1 MLASPSV
8 KKLMTRR
15 TLLKSAGVAAAAA
28 LGAPHILAGKP
39 SYQPSWGSLAKHP
52 DAAWFNDAKFG
63 IYFHW
68 GIYSVPAFDNE
79 WYSRNMYIEGE
90 RANTFHKLVYGP
102 VSKFGYKD
110 FIPMFHA
117 EKFNPQEWAE
127 LIRKAGAKFAGP
139 VTEHADGFSMWDSK
153 VNGWNAARMGPRRDV
168 VGEMARAIRSEGL
181 KFVATF
187 HHQWLWGWYPTED
200 KTVDCSNPAYAGL
213 YGPSAPSSP
222 FVYSKPTY
230 TPPPPQNFQEVWE
243 SKVKEVID
251 KYQPDLIYFDS
262 RLNIIDEPRRIDL
275 LAYYYNQAEHLG
287 KEVVLTYK
295 DKDLETGTATIDVER
310 GRLSNLASF
319 KWMTDDAIDWDSWC
333 NVQNAHYKSAD
344 RVVDQLVDTV
354 SKNGSLLLDITPTAD
369 GVIPE
374 PVEQRLRAVGG
385 WLEVN
390 GEAIYGTR
398 PWKVFGE
405 GPTQIKSGAFGES
418 ASPDF
423 TAQDIRFTSRGKT
436 LYAIT
441 LDWPQNSPE
450 LVIKSL
456 NTHDALVA
464 KDQIADIAL
473 LGFHQKIPW
482 EHNAEGLKIKL
493 PSQKVGDFAYTFKV
507 LLKQA

>member
-1 MLASPSV
+1 MKNV
-8 KKLMTRR
+8 MTRR

-28 LGAPHILAGKP
+28 LTAPHILAGRP
-39 SYQPSWGSLAKHP
+39 SYQPAWDSLAKHP

-90 RANTFHKLVYGP
+90 RANQFHKLVYGP

-110 FIPMFHA
+110 FIPRFHA

-127 LIRKAGAKFAGP
+127 LLRKAGAKFAGP

-153 VNGWNAARMGPRRDV
+153 VNEWNAARMGPHRDV
-168 VGEMARAIRSEGL
+168 VGEMARAVRSQGM

-213 YGPSAPSSP
+213 YGPPAPSSP

-243 SKVKEVID
+243 SKIKEVID
-251 KYQPDLIYFDS
+251 KYQPDLIYSDS
-262 RLNIIDEPRRIDL
+262 RLNIIDERRRIGV
-275 LAYYYNQAEHLG
+275 LAYYYNHAEQLG

-295 DKDLETGTATIDVER
+295 DKDLEVGTAILDIER

-319 KWMTDDAIDWDSWC
+319 KWMTDDAIDWNSWC
-333 NVQNAHYKSAD
+333 NVQNPDYKSAA

-354 SKNGSLLLDITPTAD
+354 SKNGNLLLDITPTAD
-369 GVIPE
+369 GVIPQ
-374 PVEQRLRAVGG
+374 PVEQRLRAIGA

-390 GEAIYGTR
+390 GEAIYSTR

-405 GPTQIKSGAFGES
+405 GPTQIKPGQFGERE
-418 ASPDF
+418 SPDF
-423 TAQDIRFTSRGKT
+423 TAQDIRFTSRKRT
-436 LYAIT
+436 LYAIA
-441 LDWPQNSPE
+441 LGWPQNTPE
-450 LVIKSL
+450 LVIRSL
-456 NTHDALVA
+456 NAHDALLA
-464 KDQIADIAL
+464 KGEIADVSL
-473 LGFHQKIPW
+473 LGSDRKISW
-482 EHNAEGLKIKL
+482 EHNSDGLKIKL
-493 PSQKVGDFAYTFKV
+493 PTQKAGDFAYTFKI